1 MDDKTASKNI
11 SSEGD
16 KLMEELVQ
24 TLPQEKN
31 WVGYTLYQYQG
42 FWYPLVAAKAIISFQ
57 SHFKAHDT
65 DIFLITTPKSGTT
78 WLKALI
84 FSIVNRKQFPH
95 TQSPLLTTNPHDLVP
110 FIEVSIYS
118 KNQTPDLENGNFPS
132 PRIFATHTPYGTL
145 PGSILKSNC
154 RIVYLCRNPLDQF
167 ISDWLYVVN
176 NFPRNEDFK
185 PFSMEEAFD
194 RFCKGTHAFGPFW
207 EHVLGYWK
215 MSLEHPEKV
224 LFLKYEDL
232 KEDIASNLKT
242 LADFLGYPFS
252 EEEIRQ
258 GVVEEISK
266 LCSFETLKSLEVNVT
281 GERPVGRL
289 KNSAFFRNGKVG
301 DWVNFISQ
309 EMADR
314 MKQLSEER
322 YGDSGLKFDLLDKK
336 A

>member
-16 KLMEELVQ
+16 KVMEELIQ
-24 TLPQEKN
+24 TLPQEKD
-31 WVGYTLYQYQG
+31 WVGSTLYQYQG
-42 FWYPLVAAKAIISFQ
+42 FWYSLVPAKAVISFQ
-57 SHFKAHDT
+57 NHFKAHDT
-65 DIFLITTPKSGTT
+65 DIFLITAPKSGTT

-84 FSIVNRKQFPH
+84 FSVVNRKQFPH
-95 TQSPLLTTNPHDLVP
+95 TQSPLLATSPHDLVP
-110 FIEVSIYS
+110 IIEFSIYS
-118 KNQTPDLENGNFPS
+118 ENQTLDLGNGNFPS

-145 PGSILKSNC
+145 PSSILKSNC

-167 ISDWLYVVN
+167 ISDWHFIVN
-176 NFPRNEDFK
+176 NFPRKEDFK
-185 PFSMEEAFD
+185 PFSIEEGFD
-194 RFCKGTHAFGPFW
+194 RFCKGIHAFGPFW

-232 KEDIASNLKT
+232 KKDITSNLMK
-242 LADFLGYPFS
+242 LADFLGYRFS

-266 LCSFETLKSLEVNVT
+266 LCSFETLKTVEVNMT
-281 GERPVGRL
+281 GERPDGL

-301 DWVNFISQ
+301 DWVNFISPL
-309 EMADR
+309 MADR
-314 MKQLSEER
+314 MKQLSEEKL
-322 YGDSGLKFDLLDKK
+322 GDSGLKFDLLDKME
-336 A
+336 

>member
-11 SSEGD
+11 STEGD
-16 KLMEELVQ
+16 KLMEELIQ
-24 TLPQEKN
+24 TLPQEKD
-31 WVGYTLYQYQG
+31 WVGSTLYQYQG
-42 FWYPLVAAKAIISFQ
+42 FWYPFFAPKAVIAFQ
-57 SHFKAHDT
+57 NHVKAHET

-84 FSIVNRKQFPH
+84 FSIVNRNQFPL
-95 TQSPLLTTNPHDLVP
+95 TQSPLLTANPHELVP
-110 FIEVSIYS
+110 FIDFNIYS
-118 KNQTPDLENGNFPS
+118 KNQTPDLENENFPS

-145 PGSILKSNC
+145 PSSILKSNC

-167 ISDWLYVVN
+167 ISDWHFIVD

-185 PFSMEEAFD
+185 PFSIEEGFD
-194 RFCKGTHAFGPFW
+194 RFCKGIHAYGPFW

-232 KEDIASNLKT
+232 KKDIASNLKK

-266 LCSFETLKSLEVNVT
+266 LCRFETLKTLEVNIT
-281 GERPVGRL
+281 GESYVGL

-301 DWVNFISQ
+301 DWVNFINPP
-309 EMADR
+309 MADR
-314 MKQLSEER
+314 MKQLSEEKL
-322 YGDSGLKFDLLDKK
+322 GDSGLKFDLLDKEE
-336 A
+336 

>member
-1 MDDKTASKNI
+1 MFMAPQKKHHFCFCIFHNCSIINTCTGLPIFLLSKHSFNLLALMDDKTASKNI

-110 FIEVSIYS
+110 FIE
-118 KNQTPDLENGNFPS
+118 EPS
-132 PRIFATHTPYGTL
+132 RPIH
-145 PGSILKSNC
+145 
-154 RIVYLCRNPLDQF
+154 
-167 ISDWLYVVN
+167 
-176 NFPRNEDFK
+176 
-185 PFSMEEAFD
+185 
-194 RFCKGTHAFGPFW
+194 
-207 EHVLGYWK
+207 LGLALWYWK